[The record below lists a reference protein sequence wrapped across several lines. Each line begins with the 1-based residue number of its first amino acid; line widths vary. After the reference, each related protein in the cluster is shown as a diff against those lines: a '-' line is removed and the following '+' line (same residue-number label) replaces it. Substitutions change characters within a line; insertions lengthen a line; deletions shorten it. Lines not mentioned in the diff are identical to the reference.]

1 MAIRYKIKVIDALK
15 DAGYSTYRIRKEN
28 RLHEMTLQALR
39 NNKLVSWD
47 VLDKICS
54 LLDCQPGDI
63 IERVP
68 EPDAPAAA
76 QPSAP
81 AADPVATEPPKRKRG
96 RPQKNPPTQ
105 QQDNTYHTHGGIEV
119 PTPQLDGVDPI
130 AHVYIG

>member
-39 NNKLVSWD
+39 DNKLVSWD

-76 QPSAP
+76 
-81 AADPVATEPPKRKRG
+81 EPPKRKRG
-96 RPQKNPPTQ
+96 RPKKHTAAQVTQQQEEAAPAAQAAEPVTPKKKRGRPRKNPPTQ
-105 QQDNTYHTHGGIEV
+105 QQDNT
-119 PTPQLDGVDPI
+119 
-130 AHVYIG
+130 